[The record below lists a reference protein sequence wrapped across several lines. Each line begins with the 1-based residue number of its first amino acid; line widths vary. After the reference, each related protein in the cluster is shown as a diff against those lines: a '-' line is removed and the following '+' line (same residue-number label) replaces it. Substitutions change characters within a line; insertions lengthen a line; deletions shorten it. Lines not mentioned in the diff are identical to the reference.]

1 MTRID
6 RFPYF
11 KEKGINFGM
20 TKPFYIFP
28 PIWRLFSIT
37 IRNDFQNSKNVHPS
51 VIENKAQI

>member
-1 MTRID
+1 MTQID

-11 KEKGINFGM
+11 KEKGIIFCM
-20 TKPFYIFP
+20 TKTFYIFP

-51 VIENKAQI
+51 VFENKAQI